1 MRRALGLL
9 TVVPVGAAGAI
20 GEAAGWFPVVGGLIG
35 LLVGGVRVFAGDLV
49 GPGVAG
55 VLAVVVL
62 VVVTGGLHV
71 DGLAD
76 CADALGVR
84 GGRER
89 RLAVMRE
96 STIGVF
102 GTLGLV
108 LWALLLASA
117 VGGLPRGDAIP
128 ALVVACGLGRWA
140 AVLMASAVA
149 PARPDGLGAAF
160 VVSRLSVGV
169 ATAVAVVGAGAL
181 VGPGAGAA
189 ALAGAGAA
197 ALGVG
202 AWAQRAL
209 GGRTG
214 DALGATVVL
223 VEVVVCAILLGFDRP
238 V

>member
-1 MRRALGLL
+1 VRRALGLL
-9 TVVPVGAAGAI
+9 TIVPVGSAGPVGA
-20 GEAAGWFPVVGGLIG
+20 AAGWFPVVGGLIG
-35 LLVGGVRVFAGDLV
+35 LLVGAVRVFAGDLV

-55 VLAVVVL
+55 VLAVIVL

-102 GTLGLV
+102 GGLGLL
-108 LWALLLASA
+108 LWGLLLAAA
-117 VGGLPRGDAIP
+117 VGGLPRDDAIP
-128 ALVVACGLGRWA
+128 AVVVACGLGRWA
-140 AVLMASAVA
+140 AVVHAALLG
-149 PARPDGLGAAF
+149 PARQDGLGAAF
-160 VVSRLSVGV
+160 VVSRLSVGL
-169 ATAVAVVGAGAL
+169 ATAVAVLGAGAL

-189 ALAGAGAA
+189 ALAGAGAV

-214 DALGATVVL
+214 DTLGATIVL
-223 VEVVVCAILLGFDRP
+223 VEVVVCVILLGLDRP